1 MEQIRENPYL
11 QYFIGLP
18 EYRHQ
23 APFDASMMVH
33 FRKRISRDLIG
44 RINAAVVKRTG
55 SQEPKE
61 LEPGSETVGESPR
74 EPEGEAELPP
84 NQGQLLVDAS
94 CAPADIRYPTDLS
107 LLNEAREQAEAI
119 LDALYES
126 VKGQL
131 EKKPRTYREQ
141 AGREYLKVV
150 KQRKASQKVIRK
162 AIGKQLG
169 YLRRNLEHIDQL
181 IAAGA

>member
-1 MEQIRENPYL
+1 
-11 QYFIGLP
+11 
-18 EYRHQ
+18 
-23 APFDASMMVH
+23 
-33 FRKRISRDLIG
+33 
-44 RINAAVVKRTG
+44 
-55 SQEPKE
+55 
-61 LEPGSETVGESPR
+61 
-74 EPEGEAELPP
+74 LPP